1 MPRRLIVVLVVAFGA
16 VFFAPSANAAF
27 GIEEWEALTC
37 KENVDTPAMSG
48 LANAV
53 KGDPPLA
60 QDPGQCTELTSE
72 KWYRQAAGHPNF
84 GITDFTL
91 NTLTTPGA
99 VGFPDG
105 FVKDIR
111 VELPEGLGVNPEA
124 APACTIAQAEAG
136 EAGFGACIGAKGF
149 GVIVGTNYFTIAG
162 EAPGA
167 GCLPNGCEQ
176 FRVNVPV
183 FNVEP
188 YEGVPSMVAFPTTS
202 GSTFIVGDL
211 DPLDQHIRFTI
222 DDIHLPEGVI
232 HPAVIGSRLV
242 FNGRAGNG
250 TYLTMPSQCTE
261 EEGQVTNLFVESHT
275 AVTDTED
282 FETSVGTTGCNL
294 VPFQPGLAVTAG
306 GAVDSP
312 EPATIDVQMPF
323 EAGPEKIANS
333 HLLKASVVLPEGAG
347 LNPSVAN
354 GLLTCSAAQFG
365 KGTDDPIACPAASK
379 IGEIEVDTNALD
391 QPLEGDVYV
400 GEPTSNDPSSGNL
413 FRIFLHA
420 FNTRYGVNVRL
431 VGNVFPN
438 LQTGQLTAV
447 VDNNPQA
454 PFTSFRVTTN
464 GGPKGP
470 LTSPPTCGPNTTNA
484 TYTPWS
490 GTADVNAASA
500 YSLETDPAGGA
511 CPASMA
517 ARRFSPAYTAKSD
530 NTQGGAYSPF
540 RVLIARGDGEQEL
553 KVIDV
558 TLPGG
563 LTAKL
568 AGVPYCSEAAIDAA
582 AKATGAAEQ
591 AGSSCPSASQIGTVT
606 TRSGTGSE
614 PLSLGGKAYLA
625 GPYKGAPLSLVVVTP
640 AVAGPYDLGTVVI
653 RVPLFVDPKTAQVRA
668 DSDVIPDVFG
678 GVKLDI
684 RSVNVDVDRA
694 QFMRNPTNCDPKTV
708 AGTLKGGGAN
718 PAVPSTFSS
727 FAFSTAY
734 QATNCDALGFKP
746 KLRLRLFGKK
756 ASKRRGHPKI
766 EAKLT
771 AREGDANIARTA
783 VTLPKGTL
791 LDNSH
796 FKTICTR
803 VQLAAGQCPKG
814 AQYGSATAVSPLLD
828 NPLKGPV
835 YLVSSSDL
843 LPNLVADLRGQVNVQ
858 LRGVISTVK
867 GRMKTTFPETPDVPV
882 SKFVLKMRGGGKG
895 LLINA
900 KDLCDSKKSRQAKLS
915 MKGHNGKKL
924 KKNKLKINVKCKK
937 GNKKKK

>member
-1 MPRRLIVVLVVAFGA
+1 MTRRLIVALVVAVGA
-16 VFFAPSANAAF
+16 VFFVPSANAAF
-27 GIEEWEALTC
+27 GIAEWEALTC

-48 LANAV
+48 LPNAV
-53 KGDPPLA
+53 KGDPPLP
-60 QDPGQCTELTSE
+60 QDPGQCTGLTPA

-91 NTLTTPGA
+91 NTLTAPGA

-136 EAGFGACIGAKGF
+136 EAGFGACIGEKGF

-162 EAPGA
+162 EAPGP

-176 FRVNVPV
+176 IRVNVPV

-188 YEGVPSMVAFPTTS
+188 FEGVPSMVAFPTTS
-202 GSTFIVGDL
+202 GVTYIVGDL
-211 DPLDQHIRFTI
+211 DPVDQHIRFTI
-222 DDIHLPEGVI
+222 DDIHVPEGVI

-261 EEGQVTNLFVESHT
+261 EEGQITNLFVESHT
-275 AVTDTED
+275 AATDTEN
-282 FETSVGTTGCNL
+282 FETEVGTTGCNL
-294 VPFQPGLAVTAG
+294 VPFQPGLAVTAA

-323 EAGPEKIANS
+323 EAGGEKIANS

-354 GLLTCSAAQFG
+354 GLLACTEAQFG
-365 KGTDDPIACPAASK
+365 KGTDNPIACPAASK

-400 GEPTSNDPSSGNL
+400 GEPTSSDPSSGNL

-431 VGNVFPN
+431 IGNVFPN

-454 PFTSFRVTTN
+454 PFTSFRVKVN
-464 GGPKGP
+464 GGAKGA
-470 LTSPPTCGPNTTNA
+470 LTSPPTCGPNTTTA

-490 GTADVNAASA
+490 GTGDVTQTSA
-500 YSLETDPAGGA
+500 YALETDPAGGA

-517 ARRFSPAYTAKSD
+517 VRRFSPAYTAKSD
-530 NTQGGAYSPF
+530 SSQGGAYSPF

-591 AGSSCPSASQIGTVT
+591 ASSSCPSASQIGTVT
-606 TRSGTGSE
+606 TRSGTGSD

-668 DSDVIPDVFG
+668 VSDVIPNVFG

-684 RSVNVDVDRA
+684 RSVNVNVDRS

-718 PAVPSTFSS
+718 PTIPSTFSS

-746 KLRLRLFGKK
+746 KLRLRLYGKK
-756 ASKRRGHPKI
+756 ASKRRGHPRI

-771 AREGDANIARTA
+771 ARGGDANIARTA
-783 VTLPKGTL
+783 VTLPLGTL

-803 VQLAAGQCPKG
+803 VQLGEGKCPKG
-814 AQYGSATAVSPLLD
+814 AQYGNAKAFTPLLD
-828 NPLKGPV
+828 NPLSGPV

-858 LRGVISTVK
+858 LRGVITTVK
-867 GRMKTTFPETPDVPV
+867 GRMKTTFSETPDVPV
-882 SKFVLKMRGGGKG
+882 SKFVLKMQGGGKG
-895 LLINA
+895 LLINSRN
-900 KDLCDSKKSRQAKLS
+900 LCDSKKSRQAKLNI
-915 MKGHNGKKL
+915 KAHNGKKI

-937 GNKKKK
+937 GKKKK